1 MKDNLLTIGY
11 STLAERLKNISI
23 PEVNLP
29 HEVFIS
35 IQNPMNIQY
44 SLPINFEFRSAISNE
59 KGVAKSRNVVLNS
72 TQTKYLLFAD
82 DEILFLSDGIKSAIS
97 YLESNPACDLV
108 IAQAVDTQGVLR
120 KSYPKTEV
128 KLSKF
133 NSAKAATYEMIV
145 RVESVRKKGVAF
157 DENFGAGAQNY
168 LGDEYIFITDLL
180 KNITTTKPV
189 TDSRATFLP
198 LTIAIHPEESSGSR
212 WGTESDLRARA
223 QVFQRVFG
231 GIAPLIRAGFYIKN
245 YQKFGG
251 LRNLFKFVIGKV

>member
-1 MKDNLLTIGY
+1 MRDNLLTIGY
-11 STLAERLKNISI
+11 STLADRLKNISA
-23 PEVNLP
+23 PEVNVP

-35 IQNPMNIQY
+35 IQNPKGIEY
-44 SLPINFEFRSAISNE
+44 SLPTNFDFRSAISIE

-108 IAQAVDTQGVLR
+108 LAQAVDDQGVLR
-120 KSYPKTEV
+120 KSYSKTEV

-145 RVESVRKKGVAF
+145 RVESVRNKGVTF
-157 DENFGAGAQNY
+157 DENFGAGAENY

-180 KNITTTKPV
+180 KKGG
-189 TDSRATFLP
+189 RATFLP

-212 WGTESDLRARA
+212 WGTDSDLRARA
-223 QVFQRVFG
+223 HVFQRVFG
-231 GIAPLIRAGFYIKN
+231 VTAPLIRTAFYLKN
-245 YQKFGG
+245 FSKFGG
-251 LRNLFKFVIGKV
+251 LKNLFRFISGKF

>member
-1 MKDNLLTIGY
+1 MRDNLLTIGY
-11 STLAERLKNISI
+11 STLADRLKNISA
-23 PEVNLP
+23 PEVNVP

-35 IQNPMNIQY
+35 IQNPKGIEY
-44 SLPINFEFRSAISNE
+44 SLPTNFDFRSAISIE

-108 IAQAVDTQGVLR
+108 LAQAVDNQGVLR
-120 KSYPKTEV
+120 KSYSKTEV

-145 RVESVRKKGVAF
+145 RVESVRNKRVTF
-157 DENFGAGAQNY
+157 DENFGAGAENY

-180 KNITTTKPV
+180 KKGG
-189 TDSRATFLP
+189 RATFLP

-212 WGTESDLRARA
+212 WGTDSDLRARA

-231 GIAPLIRAGFYIKN
+231 FTAPLIRTAFYLKN
-245 YQKFGG
+245 FSKFGG
-251 LRNLFKFVIGKV
+251 LKNLFRFISGKF

>member
-1 MKDNLLTIGY
+1 M
-11 STLAERLKNISI
+11 
-23 PEVNLP
+23 
-29 HEVFIS
+29 
-35 IQNPMNIQY
+35 
-44 SLPINFEFRSAISNE
+44 
-59 KGVAKSRNVVLNS
+59 
-72 TQTKYLLFAD
+72 LFAD

-108 IAQAVDTQGVLR
+108 LAQAVDTQGVLR

-133 NSAKAATYEMIV
+133 NSAKAATYDMIV

-180 KNITTTKPV
+180 KKGG
-189 TDSRATFLP
+189 RATFLP

-231 GIAPLIRAGFYIKN
+231 GIAPLIRAGFYMKN

-251 LRNLFKFVIGKV
+251 LRNLFKFVIGKF

>member
-1 MKDNLLTIGY
+1 MRDNLLTIGY
-11 STLAERLKNISI
+11 STLADRLKNISA
-23 PEVNLP
+23 PEVNVP

-35 IQNPMNIQY
+35 IQNPKGIEY
-44 SLPINFEFRSAISNE
+44 SLPTNFDFRSAISIE

-108 IAQAVDTQGVLR
+108 LAQAVDNQGVLR
-120 KSYPKTEV
+120 KSYSKTEV

-145 RVESVRKKGVAF
+145 RVESVRNKRVTF
-157 DENFGAGAQNY
+157 DENFGAGAENY

-180 KNITTTKPV
+180 KKGG
-189 TDSRATFLP
+189 RATFLP

-212 WGTESDLRARA
+212 WGTDSDLRARA

-231 GIAPLIRAGFYIKN
+231 FTAPLIRTAFYFKN
-245 YQKFGG
+245 FRKFGG
-251 LRNLFKFVIGKV
+251 VKNLFKFIIGKF